1 MKTEQEIFKKFQE
14 TVKKFNSD
22 PVVLEHLAAIS
33 NHFESTIKELKEF
46 LDTHANKEDFRS
58 TPGSRTVKSSP
69 SDSILIGWVL
79 KTHYWRNASIFT
91 QMLHRIIKQDSYD
104 SSYKCDMGDITHNEK
119 SEDEFLNTYPNW
131 FNDLLEEMDND

>member
-1 MKTEQEIFKKFQE
+1 MKTEQEIFQKFQE
-14 TVKKFNSD
+14 TVKKFNND

-33 NHFESTIKELKEF
+33 DHFESTIKELKEF
-46 LDTHANKEDFRS
+46 LDTHANEEDFQS

-69 SDSILIGWVL
+69 SDSILIGWIIR
-79 KTHYWRNASIFT
+79 TSYWGTASIFT
-91 QMLHRIIKQDSYD
+91 QMLHRVIKQDSYD
-104 SSYKCDMGDITHNEK
+104 LLYKWDTEDITHNEK

>member
-33 NHFESTIKELKEF
+33 NHFESTIKELKKF
-46 LDTHANKEDFRS
+46 LDTHANEEDFQS

-79 KTHYWRNASIFT
+79 RTHYWRNASIFT

-104 SSYKCDMGDITHNEK
+104 SRYKFDMEDITNNEK
-119 SEDEFLNTYPNW
+119 SEDDFLDNYPDW
-131 FNDLLEEMDND
+131 YQRLLDEMDND

>member
-1 MKTEQEIFKKFQE
+1 MKTEQEIFQKFQE
-14 TVKKFNSD
+14 TVKEFNND

-46 LDTHANKEDFRS
+46 LDTHANEEDFES
-58 TPGSRTVKSSP
+58 TPGSRSEKSSP

-79 KTHYWRNASIFT
+79 RTQYWGNASIFT

-104 SSYKCDMGDITHNEK
+104 LRYKCDMGDITHNEK
-119 SEDEFLNTYPNW
+119 SEDEFLNTYPDW
-131 FNDLLEEMDND
+131 YRRLLDEMYNE

>member
-1 MKTEQEIFKKFQE
+1 MKTEQEIFQKFQE
-14 TVKKFNSD
+14 TVKEFNND

-46 LDTHANKEDFRS
+46 LDTHANEEDFES
-58 TPGSRTVKSSP
+58 TPGSRSEKSSP

-79 KTHYWRNASIFT
+79 RTQYWGNASIFT

-104 SSYKCDMGDITHNEK
+104 LRYKCDMGDITHNEK
-119 SEDEFLNTYPNW
+119 SEDEFLNTYPDW
-131 FNDLLEEMDND
+131 YRRLLDEMYND